1 MQHFISNCYLDG
13 RGVIDENISEGHRWL
28 LKAAQ
33 NVGANQMERI
43 QAQEQVLFEYR
54 RAHFDNPHLPSS
66 PPITPVV
73 EMEWMLNSIILNQGG
88 YWWTT
93 YPSNQVLGSSE
104 IRDAI
109 AEQRDLIVKN
119 ALEEQLGLLELEK
132 SITPETLVKVKQQ
145 VVKDVQSVQPKRTD
159 HAKALEVMHDSIKA
173 ALEKLTPDEAK
184 GVLEMAFTCYV
195 LHKPTDH
202 QARDEFINAEIGNDA
217 IASNGNDNC
226 LKKFTMQARN
236 EESLNLLK
244 ENIDTAVVLNT
255 AFVRKVAHLGYDDT
269 VRLLEAIQT
278 AILYFN
284 KSPRGNIL
292 KAAIDNTDPVFEII
306 NGIPKFYAPALH
318 EAVRKHRFSCLM
330 ELLRREAEVD
340 LKYVLRNEH
349 GIETPLS
356 LAVQTL
362 QPFLV
367 SAFLS
372 YGENPGQKNPA
383 TGYNSLHL
391 LCQVDVQDRDSAL
404 FKSWPRF
411 GDYVVSR
418 NTEIPEEK
426 IEFDMIASQALIFEL
441 LLSHS
446 NLHIDDEDENG
457 YTALDVCISVSNV
470 PLVRKLIDSGT
481 KLDRVSSKKDGISYL
496 VKAIL
501 VSRLGGAACLEIQ
514 RLLLQK
520 NPGLLHSAHHH
531 KDPILWAADVSSQPS
546 WNLLLDHGALPT
558 TLDFMNNNI
567 LHLALFEQRF
577 QTAALFLS
585 DIIRRYGRGMAQSL
599 FRGQN
604 DFGMTPIHLWVHIRS
619 QTRESLAGSEAR
631 DYDDEFINAI
641 PTPEATD
648 EAFLEIIQG
657 EELLDAS
664 VVNISDI
671 DGQTPLHYIV
681 RTNQLSLAKI
691 FMTQAGANAAARTKN
706 GEDALA
712 IAKKYGASEE
722 MKTLLRI
729 QDGSSLISICRK
741 LSLFIFI
748 GWIIFYI
755 FS

>member
-1 MQHFISNCYLDG
+1 
-13 RGVIDENISEGHRWL
+13 
-28 LKAAQ
+28 
-33 NVGANQMERI
+33 
-43 QAQEQVLFEYR
+43 
-54 RAHFDNPHLPSS
+54 
-66 PPITPVV
+66 
-73 EMEWMLNSIILNQGG
+73 MEWMLNSIILNQGS

-93 YPSNQVLGSSE
+93 YPSNQVSGSSE

-119 ALEEQLGLLELEK
+119 ALEEQFGLLELEK

-145 VVKDVQSVQPKRTD
+145 VVKDLQSVQPKRTD

-202 QARDEFINAEIGNDA
+202 EARDEFINAEMGNDA
-217 IASNGNDNC
+217 IASYGNDNC

-244 ENIDTAVVLNT
+244 ENVDPAVVLNT
-255 AFVRKVAHLGYDDT
+255 AFIRKVAHLGYDDT

-284 KSPRGNIL
+284 KSPRGNVL
-292 KAAIDNTDPVFEII
+292 KAAIDNTDPVFDII

-318 EAVRKHRFSCLM
+318 EAVFKHRFSCLM

-340 LKYVLRNEH
+340 LKYVLRNEA

-372 YGENPGQKNPA
+372 YGANPGQKNPA
-383 TGYNSLHL
+383 TGFNSLHL
-391 LCQVDVQDRDSAL
+391 LCSVDVQDRESPL
-404 FKSWPRF
+404 FKMWPRF
-411 GDYVVSR
+411 GGYVVSR
-418 NTEIPEEK
+418 NTDIPKEK
-426 IEFDMIASQALIFEL
+426 IEFDKIASQALIFEL

-457 YTALDVCISVSNV
+457 CTALDMCIGASNV
-470 PLVRKLIDSGT
+470 PLVRKLIDSGAE
-481 KLDRVSSKKDGISYL
+481 LDRLSSKKDGISYL
-496 VKAIL
+496 VKAIM
-501 VSRLGGAACLEIQ
+501 VTRSGGAACLEIQ

-520 NPGLLHSAHHH
+520 NPGLLHLHR
-531 KDPILWAADVSSQPS
+531 DPILWAADVSSQPS
-546 WNLLLDHGALPT
+546 WNLLLDHGASPT
-558 TLDFMNNNI
+558 TLDLMNNNI
-567 LHLALFEQRF
+567 LHLALNTRRF

-604 DFGMTPIHLWVHIRS
+604 VFGMTPIHLWVDIRS

-631 DYDDEFINAI
+631 DDDDEFINAT
-641 PTPEATD
+641 PAPEATD
-648 EAFLEIIQG
+648 EAFLGIIQG

-671 DGQTPLHYIV
+671 DGQTPLHVIV
-681 RTNQLSLAKI
+681 RTNQLSLAEL
-691 FMTQAGANAAARTKN
+691 FMTQAGADAAARNKN

-729 QDGSSLISICRK
+729 RGGNSLISICRK
-741 LSLFIFI
+741 LGLFIFI